1 MTQLKLHLFVQL
13 FVLSLCHST
22 FGDLPDDTQ
31 QSPTPPDVAGD
42 LDARAGPLDLR
53 PPLPTTT
60 ASEKPTTAKPL
71 PGLGELLGGGGGLPE
86 LGAGGQQSGGS
97 PQASLILGAFQ
108 AIITPFN
115 PGMLGTVIGALGGG
129 GGGLGGSGGGGGGA
143 PSLPSFPIGLGTS
156 GRSPAPAAPTTTT
169 ASLHRSSSSRGA
181 VPLPLSH
188 GSICSLSISW
198 RRESSACSIKPQ

>member
-1 MTQLKLHLFVQL
+1 MTQQKLHLFVLL
-13 FVLSLCHST
+13 FVLLLCHPSY
-22 FGDLPDDTQ
+22 GDLPDDTQ
-31 QSPTPPDVAGD
+31 QSPTSPDVAGD

-53 PPLPTTT
+53 PPLPTTI
-60 ASEKPTTAKPL
+60 ASEKPTTAKPM

-115 PGMLGTVIGALGGG
+115 PGMLGTPRYLRT
-129 GGGLGGSGGGGGGA
+129 LTRPGSTVDDDT
-143 PSLPSFPIGLGTS
+143 F
-156 GRSPAPAAPTTTT
+156 PAPCVVFARCRTV
-169 ASLHRSSSSRGA
+169 A
-181 VPLPLSH
+181 VVPRFELLA
-188 GSICSLSISW
+188 IISW

>member
-1 MTQLKLHLFVQL
+1 MTQQKLHLFVLL
-13 FVLSLCHST
+13 FVPLLCHSS
-22 FGDLPDDTQ
+22 FGDLSDDTQ

-129 GGGLGGSGGGGGGA
+129 GGGIGGGGGGGGGGT
-143 PSLPSFPIGLGTS
+143 PSLPSFPIGS
-156 GRSPAPAAPTTTT
+156 
-169 ASLHRSSSSRGA
+169 
-181 VPLPLSH
+181 
-188 GSICSLSISW
+188 
-198 RRESSACSIKPQ
+198 KPQK